1 MMFGVGLVCGIALTL
16 VAAGVVLA
24 WDSRRPPRL
33 MPAPPGGWRPLPPLT
48 RPAAASADYNAGC
61 ADQRARDL
69 EIIRLDH
76 ERNWMF
82 SPGQIACCHTI
93 LMDAI
98 QRGEVPAGPSLPH
111 Q

>member
-24 WDSRRPPRL
+24 WDS
-33 MPAPPGGWRPLPPLT
+33 WRPLPPLT